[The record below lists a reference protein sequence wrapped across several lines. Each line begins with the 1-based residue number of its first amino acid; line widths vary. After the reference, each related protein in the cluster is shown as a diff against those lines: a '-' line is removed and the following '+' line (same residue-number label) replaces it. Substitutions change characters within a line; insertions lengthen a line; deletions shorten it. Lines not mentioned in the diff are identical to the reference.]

1 MKKKHYITAACFSL
15 MSLFTTSC
23 LDLQPQAQLNDSL
36 VWTTAEN
43 FQLFSNQFY
52 GWTRDFYLSG
62 TATYGNGFSDGPH
75 SDFRSDLMV
84 SSSSINV
91 YSQGTNSIP
100 STDDNYTNL
109 YKRIYYTN
117 LLLSRAEGFGDQAAI
132 AVPVG
137 EAKFFRAYLHFE
149 LVQIWGNAVLLTQP
163 LDIDSQEL
171 YGPRN
176 DRGEVID
183 QIILDL
189 QDAAELLP
197 ENASEEGR
205 LTKGAALAMLSR
217 VALYEGTWQKFH
229 ANGADATANTE
240 RSTELLTIAKD
251 AANQVI
257 ASGNYSL
264 FYNEALGNESYR
276 YMFILEDGV

>member
-109 YKRIYYTN
+109 YKRE
-117 LLLSRAEGFGDQAAI
+117 S
-132 AVPVG
+132 
-137 EAKFFRAYLHFE
+137 
-149 LVQIWGNAVLLTQP
+149 
-163 LDIDSQEL
+163 
-171 YGPRN
+171 
-176 DRGEVID
+176 
-183 QIILDL
+183 II
-189 QDAAELLP
+189 
-197 ENASEEGR
+197 R
-205 LTKGAALAMLSR
+205 IC
-217 VALYEGTWQKFH
+217 Y
-229 ANGADATANTE
+229 
-240 RSTELLTIAKD
+240 
-251 AANQVI
+251 
-257 ASGNYSL
+257 
-264 FYNEALGNESYR
+264 
-276 YMFILEDGV
+276 